1 MAVQILRICLI
12 MHCKRRCQAYY
23 GLLIKEIRKDF
34 YNHSPLSI
42 LHSQL
47 SIVHSQLI

>member
-1 MAVQILRICLI
+1 MSVQILRICLI
-12 MHCKRRCQAYY
+12 VRCKRRCQAYY

-34 YNHSPLSI
+34 YIHSP
-42 LHSQL
+42 L